1 MKKRRTFSA
10 EYRRDAVRL
19 VLEQGYS
26 QAEAARSLGVGC
38 TAISRW
44 VQEFNARGDD
54 AFPGHGNLPPSAAEL
69 KRLERENKQ
78 LRLERE
84 ILKKGGDLLHQRARL
99 RHIFIASVKKD
110 YPIALLCRAMNVS
123 RSGFYRYQR
132 THEHR

>member
-10 EYRRDAVRL
+10 EYRHDAVRL
-19 VLEQGYS
+19 VLEQGYP
-26 QAEAARSLGVGC
+26 QAEAARSLGIGC

-44 VQEFNARGDD
+44 VQEFNANGDE

-84 ILKKGGDLLHQRARL
+84 ILKKA
-99 RHIFIASVKKD
+99 A
-110 YPIALLCRAMNVS
+110 VS
-123 RSGFYRYQR
+123 MPKS
-132 THEHR
+132 